1 MAENFSKLSYELKV
15 RKGDLRI
22 APGLGPDGTGLWL
35 AILDLNE
42 TLGSAFVVVLHPAEA
57 MATLDDHVILGSS
70 VGLQNDIAVFSDI
83 NFVLWKDQ
91 LINFPLVAR
100 ISEAQCSEIFSVS
113 NDLFRRTLLVPK
125 LTLGLDVGRY
135 FPQFG
140 DGYRAFRAEM
150 AKITFSLSR
159 KFEEIHEE
167 ILISSSGFR
176 GLLAGMN
183 KDFGRYVS
191 DMSNPGQVSRKSL
204 NAEIQVFSQRRD
216 IPSEDLK
223 RILLTNLSRYKTAF
237 DARSRD
243 IPEFDQ
249 MDRDEKFD
257 FVTGLG
263 KSMSVLVS
271 NEIELRV
278 EEYGEFKVV
287 YTPTEAVCL

>member
-1 MAENFSKLSYELKV
+1 MDVNLPKLRYELKIQ
-15 RKGDLRI
+15 KGDIRI

-42 TLGSAFVVVLHPAEA
+42 TLGSALVIALHPAEA

-70 VGLQNDIAVFSDI
+70 VGLQNDVAVFSDI

-113 NDLFRRTLLVPK
+113 NDLFRRTLLAPK
-125 LTLGLDVGRY
+125 LNLGLDVGRF

-150 AKITFSLSR
+150 ANITFSLSR

-176 GLLAGMN
+176 GLLAGTN

-191 DMSNPGQVSRKSL
+191 DMSNPGQVSRQSL
-204 NAEIQVFSQRRD
+204 NKEIQVFSQRTD
-216 IPSEDLK
+216 IPDDDLK

-243 IPEFDQ
+243 IPEFDL
-249 MDRDEKFD
+249 MDHSEKFN
-257 FVTGLG
+257 FVTSLG
-263 KSMSVLVS
+263 KSMSVIVS
-271 NEIELRV
+271 NEIESKV